1 MQYFLQIYI
10 FFLII
15 AKKVNQIKNNK
26 ACIVARLGFVFC
38 YTLTT
43 GRYNDF
49 QDVFV
54 NQKKSEFY
62 SPQFQN
68 ILFFVTMIQKRRMIL
83 DYFEFKKVKSR
94 T

>member
-1 MQYFLQIYI
+1 MTRMLIFHMVLKKFIELITNKPVFSQCNIFYKYNF

-38 YTLTT
+38 YALTT

-62 SPQFQN
+62 SP
-68 ILFFVTMIQKRRMIL
+68 
-83 DYFEFKKVKSR
+83 
-94 T
+94 